1 MVAHDDL
8 RPPSSARSPAMLA
21 DASAAKSRS
30 KRDLRVTFRSGSTH
44 IGSKT
49 RSNRDLR
56 VTFRTLAKPVR
67 RR

>member
-1 MVAHDDL
+1 
-8 RPPSSARSPAMLA
+8 MLA
-21 DASAAKSRS
+21 DASALKSRS
-30 KRDLRVTFRSGSTH
+30 NRDLRVTFRSGSAH